1 MKKILFTLSLLVIFT
16 NCSGEETPN
25 EASVQQD
32 TTTTT
37 QQDTTTTT
45 QQDTTTTT
53 ILVNVNVDPAKFCE
67 ENPDNE
73 QCKGY
78 NPENSQGSGN
88 MQGSG
93 GMTTNDSPP
102 LLKNLLIANSVSYTH
117 LTLPTMCVV

>member
-16 NCSGEETPN
+16 NCREEETPN
-25 EASVQQD
+25 ETTTQQD
-32 TTTTT
+32 TTSTT

-53 ILVNVNVDPAKFCE
+53 ILVNVNVDPAEFCE

-78 NPENSQGSGN
+78 NPENNQGSGN

-93 GMTTNDSPP
+93 
-102 LLKNLLIANSVSYTH
+102 
-117 LTLPTMCVV
+117 

>member
-16 NCSGEETPN
+16 NCSDEETPN
-25 EASVQQD
+25 E
-32 TTTTT
+32 
-37 QQDTTTTT
+37 TTT

-78 NPENSQGSGN
+78 NPENNQGSGN

-102 LLKNLLIANSVSYTH
+102 LLKNLLIANWG
-117 LTLPTMCVV
+117 P

>member
-1 MKKILFTLSLLVIFT
+1 MKKILFILSLLMIFT
-16 NCSGEETPN
+16 NCSGEETAD
-25 EASVQQD
+25 ETSTQQDTTTTTQQDTTTTTQQD

-53 ILVNVNVDPAKFCE
+53 ILVNVNIDPAEFCK

-78 NPENSQGSGN
+78 DSENNEGYGN

-93 GMTTNDSPP
+93 GMSTNDSPP
-102 LLKNLLIANSVSYTH
+102 LLKIY
-117 LTLPTMCVV
+117 